1 MQFSRTFIP
10 LLLIS
15 VLFSSFSIQ
24 SSTQTSK
31 ESGVF
36 SCYINGKPFIVDSM
50 KASIRKITGGE
61 KQLSLNNERFVK
73 FAFMNPSAKSINL
86 ESSNVREAYIRYE
99 DPASSAVGVPIK
111 GYINILHL
119 DEEKKVLSGEFEMEI
134 QMKGSNSASRILK
147 ITNGKFSNI
156 PIVFK

>member
-1 MQFSRTFIP
+1 MQLTKAFIS

-15 VLFSSFSIQ
+15 VLFVSFSTK
-24 SSTQTSK
+24 STNRASQDT
-31 ESGVF
+31 GVF

-73 FAFMNPSAKSINL
+73 FAFMNPSAKNINL
-86 ESSNVREAYIRYE
+86 ESSNIREAYIRYE
-99 DPASSAVGVPIK
+99 DPASNGVGVPVK
-111 GYINILHL
+111 GYINIINL
-119 DEEKKVLSGEFEMEI
+119 DEENKVLSGEFEMEI
-134 QMKGSNSASRILK
+134 KVTVGSTTKILK
-147 ITNGKFSNI
+147 VTEGKLTNI

>member
-1 MQFSRTFIP
+1 MQLTKLFVS
-10 LLLIS
+10 LSLIS
-15 VLFSSFSIQ
+15 VLFFSFSTKSQ
-24 SSTQTSK
+24 TQVSQD
-31 ESGVF
+31 SGVF
-36 SCYINGKPFIVDSM
+36 SCYINGKPFVVDSM

-73 FAFMNPSAKSINL
+73 FAFMNPSAKNINL
-86 ESSNVREAYIRYE
+86 ESSNIREAYIRYE
-99 DPASSAVGVPIK
+99 DPASSAVGKPVK
-111 GYINILHL
+111 GFINITSL

-134 QMKGSNSASRILK
+134 KVSVNNTSKILK